1 MTFTVNKMV
10 MGIIAIIAGIL
21 ILIFPQI
28 LGWVIGIFLI
38 VNGILL
44 ILGKSSVLGEKG

>member
-1 MTFTVNKMV
+1 MAFFASKMV

-21 ILIFPQI
+21 ILIFPNI
-28 LGWVIGIFLI
+28 IGWLVGIFLI

-44 ILGKSSVLGEKG
+44 VLGKK

>member
-1 MTFTVNKMV
+1 MSFFVNKTV

-21 ILIFPQI
+21 VLILPQI
-28 LGWVIGIFLI
+28 IGWIVGIFLI

-44 ILGKSSVLGEKG
+44 VLGKK